1 MSKKIAVTA
10 KPRKVST
17 ISMRK
22 FLFTALSITNYIDIF
37 HLRAKTTKKNAFKA
51 LRRERYFTSI
61 FIQSSTE
68 ERKVF
73 GITGW
78 LADKTSSSDII
89 FSAKNS
95 Q

>member
-22 FLFTALSITNYIDIF
+22 FLFAALSITNYIDIF
-37 HLRAKTTKKNAFKA
+37 HLRAKTTHIKA
-51 LRRERYFTSI
+51 LKRECYFTSI
-61 FIQSSTE
+61 FIQSSTAG
-68 ERKVF
+68 RKFF

-78 LADKTSSSDII
+78 PADKTSSSDII

>member
-10 KPRKVST
+10 KPRNIFT
-17 ISMRK
+17 IPMRK
-22 FLFTALSITNYIDIF
+22 FLSAVLSNTYCIDIF
-37 HLRAKTTKKNAFKA
+37 HLRAKTTHIKA
-51 LRRERYFTSI
+51 LKRECYFTSI

-68 ERKVF
+68 VRKFF

-78 LADKTSSSDII
+78 PADKTSSSDII